1 VNDPVELLTSLLKI
15 YSPSHQE
22 QAAVD
27 YLANRLQKMG
37 YTAFVDAAGNAVG
50 KRGVGPNEIMLL
62 GHIDTVPGFIEVRR
76 EEDLIYGRGSV
87 DAKGSLAC
95 FVVAAAAVQP
105 PPGWRITVIGA
116 VGEESASHGASFVC
130 DLYRPQMLVIGEPSK
145 WDRIT
150 LGFKGSLWV
159 SYNVQQPMA
168 HTASASASAC
178 EIAIQF
184 WNEAKEWCA
193 SLSPQDAT
201 AFYQLTPSLRGMD
214 STNDG
219 FIETA
224 HMRLNFRLPPGIGI
238 DQVKEKLC
246 ALRKEGELIFG
257 DGDPAYRAEKNTP
270 LVRSF
275 LNAIRSTGG
284 NPVFSLKT
292 GTSDMNLVTPT
303 WNCPAVAYG
312 PGDSSLDHTPHE
324 HLSISEYLK
333 SIAVLQKVLEQV
345 MLPLHPK
352 P

>member
-1 VNDPVELLTSLLKI
+1 MNDPVELLESLLKI

-27 YLANRLQKMG
+27 YLVGTMEKMG

-50 KRGVGPNEIMLL
+50 KRGGGPNEIMLL

-76 EEDLIYGRGSV
+76 EEDLLYGRGSV

-95 FVVAAAAVQP
+95 FVAAAAAVQP
-105 PPGWRITVIGA
+105 PPGWRVTVIGA
-116 VGEESASHGASFVC
+116 VGEESASHGASFVR
-130 DLYRPQMLVIGEPSK
+130 DHYHPQLLVIGEPSK

-150 LGFKGSLWV
+150 LGFKGSQWV
-159 SYNVQQPMA
+159 SYLVQQPMS
-168 HTASASASAC
+168 HTASASPSAC

-224 HMRLNFRLPPGIGI
+224 HMRLNFRLPPGVTLN
-238 DQVKEKLC
+238 QVKDKLC
-246 ALRKEGELIFG
+246 ELRKTGELTFG

-292 GTSDMNLVTPT
+292 GTSDMNLVTPA
-303 WNCPAVAYG
+303 WSCPAVAYG
-312 PGDSSLDHTPHE
+312 PGDSTLDHTPHE
-324 HLSISEYLK
+324 HLPLSEFHK
-333 SIAVLQKVLEQV
+333 SIAVLQKVLDQV
-345 MLPLHPK
+345 MQ
-352 P
+352 